1 MKFLNFPQG
10 RGAATPKSTQIFDV
24 FHLNVWRSTA
34 AKPNE
39 VEIIFMPPF
48 VRLGIPK
55 LPCVTD
61 RGYLVGEPG
70 NSPPNMTPIFNEIGT
85 IARERI
91 TTKCHVTFEIALHGV
106 IAGAQSFWQRD
117 RGPHALQNAN
127 F

>member
-1 MKFLNFPQG
+1 MKFLHFPQG

-24 FHLNVWRSTA
+24 FHLIVWRSTA

-61 RGYLVGEPG
+61 RGYLAGEPG
-70 NSPPNMTPIFNEIGT
+70 NSPPNMTPIFNKIGT
-85 IARERI
+85 IAETRISPKRLVRI
-91 TTKCHVTFEIALHGV
+91 TTNLHFL
-106 IAGAQSFWQRD
+106 IAGYRVYKM
-117 RGPHALQNAN
+117 
-127 F
+127 

>member
-1 MKFLNFPQG
+1 LKFLNFPQG

-24 FHLNVWRSTA
+24 FHLIVWRSTD

-61 RGYLVGEPG
+61 RGYLAGEPG
-70 NSPPNMTPIFNEIGT
+70 NSPPNMTPIFNKTGT
-85 IARERI
+85 IAETRI
-91 TTKCHVTFEIALHGV
+91 SPKRLVRYGNNLHYV
-106 IAGAQSFWQRD
+106 IAGAQ
-117 RGPHALQNAN
+117 AYNT
-127 F
+127 